1 MADKIEILINAK
13 DTTAAAF
20 RSVDS
25 NLKKIT
31 ASALSVK
38 NVLVGAF
45 SAYAIK
51 QIGSSVID
59 TGAAFERMQ
68 IKLDTLSKGK
78 GRETLEAINAWAKEM
93 PINTREAVDVFT
105 QMQAYGL
112 NPTIKMMN
120 TLVDVYSIF
129 GGDSVPRVSRA
140 LGQMTARNKLS
151 AQELMQLSEVGINAT
166 KYLTDAFGMSV
177 EKIQESGISI
187 EKVVDAIWK
196 GLDAD
201 YSGAAKSAMNSWD
214 GVVDL
219 LQSNITDLEKQIAQ
233 AGLFDVLK
241 NGIREVNALLVNW
254 MQNNKSFIRSDLPGY
269 FRKTAEG
276 IRSVVSAINQIPREV
291 WLALLGARIAGLP
304 GAIAGAAGGLVSRLF
319 TDEETDRVKIIK
331 SEIENLEK
339 ANQKLSTSFYAAAD
353 GFNDFAKKRKEF
365 LEGKKVE
372 PFSGKESDQYKENAK
387 RISDLNEELKELLK
401 NREAITALDEA
412 SRGVIP
418 ELPELPKF
426 TPPKFDKEETDKQ
439 AGLKSKLRDILDDM
453 KSSWQEYYM
462 TESQLASAWMSE
474 KEAKLNEHIEKL
486 KKAGLWRKENEKDVI
501 DYQQNLYAVYLA
513 KKAEG
518 IRKEMDAEKAKYD
531 AIKSNQDQLFSIF
544 ENEVLKEQ
552 ERLTL
557 WYEQQVAM
565 AEANEAQIAL
575 IKEIYAERKRK
586 LDEDTF
592 NKQLEGWATITG
604 AMSTISAQFGKKAF
618 KLSQGLAIIEALM
631 NAYAAYNTNL
641 KAYPLPL
648 GAIMAASALAMG
660 LAQVVKIRSQK
671 PPAAKKGVDYVPSDQ
686 TYQLHRGERVVPA
699 ETNKDLKAFLASG
712 GGGVQIGS
720 FALNLPNVRS
730 MDDLRS
736 MSDREWQD
744 LIEQKMIP
752 NFRRLAGAG
761 ITV

>member
-1 MADKIEILINAK
+1 MADMIEILINAK

-38 NVLVGAF
+38 NVLATAF

-51 QIGSSVID
+51 SIGSSVIE

-93 PINTREAVDVFT
+93 PINTREAVDTFV

-129 GGDSVPRVSRA
+129 GGDAVPRVSRA

-201 YSGAAKSAMNSWD
+201 YSGAAKAAMNSWD
-214 GVVDL
+214 GVIDL
-219 LQSNITDLEKQIAQ
+219 IQSNITDLEKQITQ

-241 NGIREVNALLVNW
+241 DGIREVNDQLVNW
-254 MQNNKSFIRSDLPGY
+254 MQNNKSFIRSDLPNY
-269 FRKTAEG
+269 FRKTADG

-319 TDEETDRVKIIK
+319 TGGEADRIKIVR
-331 SEIENLEK
+331 SEIAKLEK
-339 ANQKLSTSFYAAAD
+339 ANKDLEGSLQGAAD
-353 GFNDFAKKRKEF
+353 GFSELSKNQEQFA
-365 LEGKKVE
+365 EGPRVE
-372 PFSGKESDQYKENAK
+372 IFSGKESAAYKENAD
-387 RISDLNEELKELLK
+387 RIATLNEELKELLK

-439 AGLKSKLRDILDDM
+439 AGLKAKLKDMLDDM

-486 KKAGLWRKENEKDVI
+486 KQAGLWRKENEKDVI
-501 DYQQNLYAVYLA
+501 EYQSNLYAVYLA

-518 IRKEMDAEKAKYD
+518 MQKEMEAEKAKYE
-531 AIKSNQDQLFSIF
+531 ATKAQQDQLFTIF

-557 WYEQQVAM
+557 WYEQQLAM
-565 AEANEAQIAL
+565 AEGHEEQIAL
-575 IKEIYAERKRK
+575 IKEIYTARKQK
-586 LDEDTF
+586 LDEELA
-592 NKQLEGWATITG
+592 NKQLDGFITVTESM
-604 AMSTISAQFGKKAF
+604 ATISAQFGKKAF
-618 KLSQGLAIIEALM
+618 KLAQGFAIVEALM
-631 NAYAAYNTNL
+631 KAYQAFNTNL
-641 KAYPLPL
+641 AAYPYPL
-648 GAIMAASALAMG
+648 GPILAASALAMG

-712 GGGVQIGS
+712 GGVQIGS